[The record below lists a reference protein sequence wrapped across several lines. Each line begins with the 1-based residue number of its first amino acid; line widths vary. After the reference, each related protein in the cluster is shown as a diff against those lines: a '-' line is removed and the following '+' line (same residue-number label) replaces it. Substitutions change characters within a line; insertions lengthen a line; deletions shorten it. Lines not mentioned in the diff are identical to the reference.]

1 MNKEDMKVG
10 ETKTNEVR
18 KIATQ
23 PRKRIPLG
31 TRNIL
36 TAPSKPGFVRR
47 FVNDTGDRIEA
58 FKAAGWN
65 VADDV
70 TQVGDEKLGRA
81 SMMGSSANPHVGSG
95 QRAVLMEIPEEY
107 YLEDQARAQ
116 TEITQVENEI
126 RRNSKKPGKD
136 GLEGSVSIS

>member
-10 ETKTNEVR
+10 ETKTNDVR
-18 KIATQ
+18 KTATQ

-36 TAPSKPGFVRR
+36 TAPNKPGFVRR
-47 FVNDTGDRIEA
+47 FVNDTGDRIET

-65 VADDV
+65 VANDV
-70 TQVGDEKLGRA
+70 NQVGDEKLGRA
-81 SMMGSSANPHVGSG
+81 SMMGSSANPHVGGG

-107 YLEDQARAQ
+107 YNEDKAKAQA
-116 TEITQVENEI
+116 EITQVENEI
-126 RRNSKKPGKD
+126 RRNSKTPGKD
-136 GLEGSVSIS
+136 GLEGSISIS

>member
-1 MNKEDMKVG
+1 MNKEDIKVT
-10 ETKTNEVR
+10 ETGNGQVKKV
-18 KIATQ
+18 Q
-23 PRKRIPLG
+23 LRKRIPLG

-36 TAPSKPGFVRR
+36 TAPNKPGFVRR
-47 FVNDTGDRIEA
+47 FVNDTGDRIET

-70 TQVGDEKLGRA
+70 NQVGDEKLGRA
-81 SMMGSSANPHVGSG
+81 SMMGSSANPHVGGG

-107 YLEDQARAQ
+107 YNEDKARAQ
-116 TEITQVENEI
+116 AEITKVENEI
-126 RRNSKKPGKD
+126 KRNSKTPGKD